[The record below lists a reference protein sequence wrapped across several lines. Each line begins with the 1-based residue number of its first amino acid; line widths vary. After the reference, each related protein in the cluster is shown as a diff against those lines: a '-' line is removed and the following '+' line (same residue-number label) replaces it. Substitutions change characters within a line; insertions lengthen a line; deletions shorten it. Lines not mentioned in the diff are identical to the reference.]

1 MLIIFIACQFVVL
14 VAVVV
19 VVVAG
24 IAEKRAERAH
34 DDNANGVRLCCAVL
48 CCAVLCCVVLG
59 HCLVIGRDVK
69 VLHTSTEGDD
79 VDSQFATGNCRI
91 RDIATTSNM

>member
-14 VAVVV
+14 AVV

-34 DDNANGVRLCCAVL
+34 DDNANGVRLCCVVL
-48 CCAVLCCVVLG
+48 RCVVLG

-91 RDIATTSNM
+91 RDIATTTSKT

>member
-14 VAVVV
+14 AVVVVV

-48 CCAVLCCVVLG
+48 CCVALCCVGSLSG
-59 HCLVIGRDVK
+59 HWPRRQ
-69 VLHTSTEGDD
+69 S
-79 VDSQFATGNCRI
+79 FAHINR
-91 RDIATTSNM
+91 R

>member
-14 VAVVV
+14 AVV

-34 DDNANGVRLCCAVL
+34 DDNANGVRLCCTVL
-48 CCAVLCCVVLG
+48 CCAVFCCVALCCVGSLSG
-59 HCLVIGRDVK
+59 HWPRRQ
-69 VLHTSTEGDD
+69 S
-79 VDSQFATGNCRI
+79 FAHINR
-91 RDIATTSNM
+91 R

>member
-14 VAVVV
+14 AVV

-48 CCAVLCCVVLG
+48 CCVALCCVGSLSG
-59 HCLVIGRDVK
+59 HWPRRQ
-69 VLHTSTEGDD
+69 S
-79 VDSQFATGNCRI
+79 FAHINR
-91 RDIATTSNM
+91 R